1 MKFWQL
7 VKIKLELNQNNAS
20 CISNVYIM
28 VKQTS
33 LFPFSNAKRA
43 CFIPVTETSILD
55 RSTE

>member
-1 MKFWQL
+1 MKIGTKN
-7 VKIKLELNQNNAS
+7 KINNHVQQ
-20 CISNVYIM
+20 VYIYVM

-33 LFPFSNAKRA
+33 LFPFSKANRA